1 MHSNGTSQVINRSNS
16 TYSDK
21 YKSINDGYLV
31 KTVEE
36 VIDFLN
42 FVFDN
47 LTFFTNKGYQ
57 LNTESIKTAKE
68 KCIQKLSIYAECG
81 WKLKMKEAEE
91 DELINES
98 MFFYPLVGMLK
109 ELTDAIC
116 DQVKK
121 G

>member
-1 MHSNGTSQVINRSNS
+1 M
-16 TYSDK
+16 
-21 YKSINDGYLV
+21 
-31 KTVEE
+31 
-36 VIDFLN
+36 
-42 FVFDN
+42 
-47 LTFFTNKGYQ
+47 
-57 LNTESIKTAKE
+57 NTESIKTAKE

-121 G
+121 DNQKYHSYEINIKLNRSCLLKQLSACCSKIDKQGGL